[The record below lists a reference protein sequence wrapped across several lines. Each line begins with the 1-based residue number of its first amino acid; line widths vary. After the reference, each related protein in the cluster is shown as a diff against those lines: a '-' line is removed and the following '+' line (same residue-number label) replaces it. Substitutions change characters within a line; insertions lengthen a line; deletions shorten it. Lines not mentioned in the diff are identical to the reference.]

1 MGNNSPAIVF
11 LPEMA
16 SDVSSFHFTVIEEKP
31 LMENNPTYTIVT
43 LALIILI
50 VGIAIHFRILNILSR
65 RQNEAAIDKLFWTST
80 VFSLICQ
87 PIVILYYTASHL
99 FFPMS
104 DYIGVVGCIL
114 SVHILDV
121 FIRFYYFCFPITIA
135 LTRYLFVVRHLWVKS
150 KGMKKVV
157 KLVILGSFVVPLL
170 MTLSVQF
177 PISDSVHGAFNRCI
191 GRFEMFFNPQHPDPI
206 TPGRRG
212 GETHCVETG
221 RWAFNAQGLS
231 MTQQIF
237 RIGIYVS
244 CTLTTNTIVILMF
257 GLPEIVLYSFTFVY
271 IVSHNRQTALA
282 GILQPEVIRKR
293 KLQNS
298 LNIIMT
304 FWVWLAQL
312 GTNIIYLVVMFVF
325 YGKVRFYHHLFVI
338 LTIGLNF
345 NVLPLFYIVLAD
357 NQFKT
362 FLLNRDYYNMIK
374 LFFAFH

>member
-1 MGNNSPAIVF
+1 
-11 LPEMA
+11 
-16 SDVSSFHFTVIEEKP
+16 
-31 LMENNPTYTIVT
+31 
-43 LALIILI
+43 
-50 VGIAIHFRILNILSR
+50 
-65 RQNEAAIDKLFWTST
+65 
-80 VFSLICQ
+80 
-87 PIVILYYTASHL
+87 
-99 FFPMS
+99 
-104 DYIGVVGCIL
+104 
-114 SVHILDV
+114 
-121 FIRFYYFCFPITIA
+121 
-135 LTRYLFVVRHLWVKS
+135 
-150 KGMKKVV
+150 
-157 KLVILGSFVVPLL
+157 
-170 MTLSVQF
+170 
-177 PISDSVHGAFNRCI
+177 
-191 GRFEMFFNPQHPDPI
+191 
-206 TPGRRG
+206 
-212 GETHCVETG
+212 
-221 RWAFNAQGLS
+221 
-231 MTQQIF
+231 
-237 RIGIYVS
+237 
-244 CTLTTNTIVILMF
+244 MF